1 MDPESVFRNS
11 EYRLPHSAEMAAL
24 TLSQDFVNLTEKI
37 KRDLNITIL
46 PWVDRS
52 GAGEETIIRFCL
64 NRSNVDFLATSRDL
78 VEEYLVQRKVSSSYT
93 FLQYSRRAFP

>member
-1 MDPESVFRNS
+1 
-11 EYRLPHSAEMAAL
+11 MAAL

-78 VEEYLVQRKVSSSYT
+78 VEEYLVQRKVSYSST
-93 FLQYSRRAFP
+93 FLRNLRRASP